1 MPSGILRRTR
11 KSPSTT
17 TLIVVGDFLAMVSG
31 HSVTNFSTR
40 HEAQPCYCGEPN
52 CIGVL
57 GGKTQTDVA
66 AMDDITLDGA
76 SYVSLPLCGVFKSK

>member
-1 MPSGILRRTR
+1 M
-11 KSPSTT
+11 
-17 TLIVVGDFLAMVSG
+17 LIVMGKFLAMMSG
-31 HSVTNFSTR
+31 YSVTNFSTR

-76 SYVSLPLCGVFKSK
+76 SYISQSLHGVFKSK